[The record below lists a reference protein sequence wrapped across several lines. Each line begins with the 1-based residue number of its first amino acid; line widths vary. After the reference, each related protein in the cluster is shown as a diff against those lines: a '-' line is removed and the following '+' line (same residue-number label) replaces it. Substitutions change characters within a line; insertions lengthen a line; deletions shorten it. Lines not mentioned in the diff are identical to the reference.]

1 MRFPTRFPT
10 RIAFAVAVVA
20 LFTADPASAHHM
32 MGGKL
37 PQTLAQGL
45 LSGLAHPVIGLDH
58 FAAIIGAGIVA
69 ALIGRGFAPVLAFTT
84 AMIAGVMLHV
94 GRADI
99 PAAELLVG
107 LSTAAIGL
115 LILLRAGFGVLPV
128 AILFALTGI
137 VHGYA
142 LGESIVGAESAPLG
156 AYLAGLLVIQSVIAA
171 GAFLTTRM
179 IAARGV
185 SFSLFALRIAGAA
198 IALVGGAAA
207 AMAAGL
213 AG

>member
-20 LFTADPASAHHM
+20 LFADPASAHHM

-58 FAAIIGAGIVA
+58 FAAIVGAGIVA

-156 AYLAGLLVIQSVIAA
+156 AYLAGLPVIQSVIAA
-171 GAFLTTRM
+171 GALLATRM

>member
-20 LFTADPASAHHM
+20 LFADPASAHHM

-58 FAAIIGAGIVA
+58 FAAIVGAGIVA

-171 GAFLTTRM
+171 GALLATRM

>member
-20 LFTADPASAHHM
+20 LFAADPASAHHM